1 MITKQLEG
9 FYQDVNRIS
18 GRRLDVLKNA
28 ITTFSATRASHAA
41 AALAYYAIFS
51 LFPLML
57 VLIAAGS
64 FFLDRQQVYQS
75 VTTFV
80 QETFPVS
87 QTLINDNLREIL
99 NARGTVGLIGLITLL
114 WSASGVFTNL
124 AYHINLAWAKATHRN
139 FFRIRL
145 VGLGMIGTLT
155 ILLLISL
162 IAGWVTSLI
171 SYFVAESASFPFLDI
186 WHLLSKLVSW
196 LVIFLLYTALYYWV
210 PTVKVD
216 RAATMWSAL
225 FATIGWKVS
234 TACFNWYLRS
244 GLDQYQL
251 IYGSVG
257 AIVALLFLIF
267 ILSTITLF
275 GAHLC
280 ASIDLWQKER
290 EQAR

>member
-1 MITKQLEG
+1 MIAKQLED
-9 FYQDVNRIS
+9 FYHDVNRVS
-18 GRRLDVLKNA
+18 GGRLDILKNA

-57 VLIAAGS
+57 VLIATGS

-75 VTTFV
+75 VTNFV

-87 QTLINDNLREIL
+87 QALINDNLREIL
-99 NARGTVGLIGLITLL
+99 DARGAVGLIGLITLL

-124 AYHINLAWAKATHRN
+124 AYHINLAWAKAAHRN

-162 IAGWVTSLI
+162 IAGWITSLI
-171 SYFVAESASFPFLDI
+171 SLFVTESASFPFLQL
-186 WHLLSKLVSW
+186 WHLLSKFVSW
-196 LVIFLLYTALYYWV
+196 LVIFLLYTALYHWV
-210 PTVKVD
+210 PTVRVD
-216 RAATMWSAL
+216 RAATLWSAL
-225 FATIGWKVS
+225 FATIGWKVA
-234 TACFNWYLRS
+234 TACFNWYIRV
-244 GLDQYQL
+244 GFDQYRL

-257 AIVALLFLIF
+257 TIVALLFLIF

-280 ASIDLWQKER
+280 AAIDLWKKER
-290 EQAR
+290 AQAN